1 MQVINLANKIFKG
14 VLFLLL
20 GIFFVMIITCSNG
33 YYEYELNK
41 KTNLTNESI
50 LQFEKDLKAGKN
62 IDINNYVKTD
72 TKNYD
77 NKVSRIGNNISKK
90 VDNIMSTGIKYLFK
104 YIEKSINL
112 DD

>member
-1 MQVINLANKIFKG
+1 MANKIFKG

-41 KTNLTNESI
+41 KTNLTNEAI
-50 LQFEKDLKAGKN
+50 EKFEQDVKNGKN

-77 NKVSRIGNNISKK
+77 NKVSRMGNSISKK
-90 VDNIMSTGIKYLFK
+90 IDNTMSLGIKYLFK
-104 YIEKSINL
+104 YIEKSIDL

>member
-1 MQVINLANKIFKG
+1 MANKIFKG
-14 VLFLLL
+14 LLFLLL

-41 KTNLTNESI
+41 KTSLTNEAI
-50 LQFEKDLKAGKN
+50 EKFEYDLKNGKK
-62 IDINNYVKTD
+62 IDINDYVKTD

-77 NKVSRIGNNISKK
+77 NKVSRAGNSISRKIDK
-90 VDNIMSTGIKYLFK
+90 TMSLGIKYLFK
-104 YIEKSINL
+104 YIEKTINL